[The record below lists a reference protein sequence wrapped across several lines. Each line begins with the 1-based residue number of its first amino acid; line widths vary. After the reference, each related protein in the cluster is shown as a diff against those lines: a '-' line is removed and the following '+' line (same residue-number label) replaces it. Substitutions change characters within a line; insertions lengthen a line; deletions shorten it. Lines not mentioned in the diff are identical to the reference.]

1 MCFTFSS
8 RSLEEIILLLRQ
20 DMADVTDT
28 QTVVIYRRRLLQSA
42 IRCITTGDF
51 SFYKPVRVTFSGEE
65 ADDLGGP
72 TREFFR

>member
-1 MCFTFSS
+1 VFSFSS
-8 RSLEEIILLLRQ
+8 RTLEEIILLLRQ
-20 DMADVTDT
+20 DTADITDK

-42 IRCITTGDF
+42 IRCITSDDF
-51 SFYKPVRVTFSGEE
+51 SFNKAVNVTFSGEE